1 MGPSRNFEF
10 PLCKHE
16 MVCLRTRKYKDPP
29 MSHRFFLNGE
39 FSPLDEK
46 KGCKLWKG
54 FFLEKKRKFA
64 TFGGE
69 KKVLELAILRA

>member
-1 MGPSRNFEF
+1 
-10 PLCKHE
+10 
-16 MVCLRTRKYKDPP
+16 

>member
-16 MVCLRTRKYKDPP
+16 MVCLRMGKYKHPP
-29 MSHRFFLNGE
+29 ISHRFFFNAE

-54 FFLEKKRKFA
+54 FFLEKSKNLPHF
-64 TFGGE
+64 E
-69 KKVLELAILRA
+69 E